1 MPLLREFL
9 TAGRIGRFGFWM
21 RHLLVLPA
29 ALFLCIA
36 TETMLGRPAGLVAA
50 ALTTLFLI
58 STWGRRL
65 HDRGRSAW
73 WLLLTALPVLGAA
86 FLFVECGLLGIGHG
100 AERFGRSPIR
110 THGYVTV

>member
-9 TAGRIGRFGFWM
+9 TTGRIGRFGFWM
-21 RHLLVLPA
+21 RHLVALPA

-36 TETMLGRPAGLVAA
+36 AEEMLGRPAGLVAA
-50 ALTTLFLI
+50 ALTTLFLL

-73 WLLLTALPVLGAA
+73 WLLLVAVPVLGAA
-86 FLFVECGLLGIGHG
+86 ALFVESGLRRSGAG
-100 AERFGRSPIR
+100 AERFGPAPAPARD
-110 THGYVTV
+110 YVTV